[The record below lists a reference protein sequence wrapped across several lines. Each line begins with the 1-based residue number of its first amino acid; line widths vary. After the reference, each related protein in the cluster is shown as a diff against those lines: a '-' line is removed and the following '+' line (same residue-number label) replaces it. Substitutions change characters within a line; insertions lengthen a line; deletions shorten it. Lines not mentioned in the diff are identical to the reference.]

1 MVAYRQTYEI
11 IRGIQEKAAE
21 QCAPVIFGIKPSNL
35 LIIEQSYA
43 KALKSL
49 VETTGLKVRCFE
61 HREERQ
67 VWFMFRE
74 EPLYR
79 QLMDPDNRAF
89 MKQFGYTEDMT
100 MDEMLVYAAKR
111 FREYKAGKADFPH
124 EMGIFL
130 GYPLGDVKGFIEHHG
145 RNCLCSGY
153 WKVYENEEKACET
166 FRLYARVKQI
176 SMDMVRQGMG
186 FGMAEQYQFV

>member
-153 WKVYENEEKACET
+153 WKVY
-166 FRLYARVKQI
+166 
-176 SMDMVRQGMG
+176 
-186 FGMAEQYQFV
+186 

>member
-1 MVAYRQTYEI
+1 
-11 IRGIQEKAAE
+11 
-21 QCAPVIFGIKPSNL
+21 
-35 LIIEQSYA
+35 
-43 KALKSL
+43 
-49 VETTGLKVRCFE
+49 
-61 HREERQ
+61 
-67 VWFMFRE
+67 MFRE

-145 RNCLCSGY
+145 RNCLCKTNCHGY
-153 WKVYENEEKACET
+153 GQTGHGFWNGRT
-166 FRLYARVKQI
+166 I
-176 SMDMVRQGMG
+176 SICIIRAVIHR
-186 FGMAEQYQFV
+186 F

>member
-35 LIIEQSYA
+35 LIIDQCYA

-61 HREERQ
+61 HRAEKQ

-79 QLMDPDNRAF
+79 QLADPDNMSF
-89 MKQFGYTEDMT
+89 MKQFGYTENMT
-100 MDEMLVYAAKR
+100 MDEILAYAAKR
-111 FREYKAGKADFPH
+111 FREYKRGEAGFPH
-124 EMGIFL
+124 EMGILL

-145 RNCLCSGY
+145 RDCWCSGY
-153 WKVYENEEKACET
+153 WKVYENEEKARET

-176 SMDMVRQGMG
+176 AMDMVKQGMG

>member
-35 LIIEQSYA
+35 LIIDQCYA

-61 HREERQ
+61 HRAEKQ

-79 QLMDPDNRAF
+79 QLADPDNMSF
-89 MKQFGYTEDMT
+89 MNG
-100 MDEMLVYAAKR
+100 
-111 FREYKAGKADFPH
+111 
-124 EMGIFL
+124 
-130 GYPLGDVKGFIEHHG
+130 
-145 RNCLCSGY
+145 
-153 WKVYENEEKACET
+153 
-166 FRLYARVKQI
+166 
-176 SMDMVRQGMG
+176 
-186 FGMAEQYQFV
+186 

>member
-35 LIIEQSYA
+35 LIIDQCYA

-61 HREERQ
+61 HRAKKQ
-67 VWFMFRE
+67 VWFLFRE
-74 EPLYR
+74 EALYS
-79 QLMDPDNRAF
+79 QLVDPDNRSF
-89 MKQFGYTEDMT
+89 MQQFGYTENMT
-100 MDEMLVYAAKR
+100 MDEILAAKR
-111 FREYKAGKADFPH
+111 FREYKRGEAGFPH
-124 EMGIFL
+124 EMGILL

-145 RNCLCSGY
+145 RDCLCSGY
-153 WKVYENEEKACET
+153 WKVYENEEKARET

-176 SMDMVRQGMG
+176 AMDMVKQGMG

>member
-1 MVAYRQTYEI
+1 
-11 IRGIQEKAAE
+11 
-21 QCAPVIFGIKPSNL
+21 
-35 LIIEQSYA
+35 
-43 KALKSL
+43 
-49 VETTGLKVRCFE
+49 
-61 HREERQ
+61 
-67 VWFMFRE
+67 
-74 EPLYR
+74 
-79 QLMDPDNRAF
+79 MDPDNRAF

-176 SMDMVRQGMG
+176 AMDMVRQGMG

>member
-1 MVAYRQTYEI
+1 
-11 IRGIQEKAAE
+11 
-21 QCAPVIFGIKPSNL
+21 
-35 LIIEQSYA
+35 
-43 KALKSL
+43 
-49 VETTGLKVRCFE
+49 
-61 HREERQ
+61 
-67 VWFMFRE
+67 
-74 EPLYR
+74 
-79 QLMDPDNRAF
+79 

-153 WKVYENEEKACET
+153 WKVYENEEKARET

-176 SMDMVRQGMG
+176 AMDMVRQGMG

>member
-35 LIIEQSYA
+35 LIIDQCYA

-61 HREERQ
+61 HRAEKQ

-79 QLMDPDNRAF
+79 QLAVP
-89 MKQFGYTEDMT
+89 TT
-100 MDEMLVYAAKR
+100 
-111 FREYKAGKADFPH
+111 
-124 EMGIFL
+124 
-130 GYPLGDVKGFIEHHG
+130 
-145 RNCLCSGY
+145 CL
-153 WKVYENEEKACET
+153 
-166 FRLYARVKQI
+166 L
-176 SMDMVRQGMG
+176 
-186 FGMAEQYQFV
+186 